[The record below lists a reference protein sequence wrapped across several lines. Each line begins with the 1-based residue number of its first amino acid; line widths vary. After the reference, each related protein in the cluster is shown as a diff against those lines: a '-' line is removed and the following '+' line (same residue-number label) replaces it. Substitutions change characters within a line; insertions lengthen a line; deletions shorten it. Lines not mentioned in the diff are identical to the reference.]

1 MRCRRA
7 GALSEARGGTADRAL
22 GSIVG
27 VEMRNGHSAG
37 VQKLLE
43 RRAPSDPLRRSSAHP
58 PENTV
63 LVLVRSLTTLRLSS
77 AAYLSCHK

>member
-1 MRCRRA
+1 MA
-7 GALSEARGGTADRAL
+7 EPQIAPW

-37 VQKLLE
+37 LQQLLE
-43 RRAPSDPLRRSSAHP
+43 RRAPSDPLRRSSGPP

-63 LVLVRSLTTLRLSS
+63 LVLVRSLTSLRLSS
-77 AAYLSCHK
+77 AAYVSSHK